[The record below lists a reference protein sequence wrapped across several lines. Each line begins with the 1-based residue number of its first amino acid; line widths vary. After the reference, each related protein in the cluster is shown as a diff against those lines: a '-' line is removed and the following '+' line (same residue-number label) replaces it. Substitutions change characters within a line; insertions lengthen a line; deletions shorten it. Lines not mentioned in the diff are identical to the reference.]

1 MPELPEVETIRR
13 FLKKHILNN
22 EISVVSVKL
31 DKIVQ
36 EDKKLFIKH
45 LKKTSITDIKRQ
57 GKYFI
62 FVLSNGYYLII
73 HLKMSG
79 QILYVSHEA
88 EIIKHT
94 HVIISF
100 KNSDFDLRF
109 KDVRQFGYM
118 LTLKSSELQKYLQKR
133 IGPDILDV
141 KLLEFKQTLKNKHRI
156 IKSLLLDQ
164 KLYAGIGNIYAN
176 EALFIAGIHPE
187 SKSSDLSDNQISKL
201 YTALQE
207 VLKLAIKLGGS
218 SIGDYILP
226 DNSIGLFQKRHKI
239 YQKDDHACLVCK
251 ANIQRIK
258 QGGRSTWYCPKCQ
271 KLKKT

>member
-22 EISVVSVKL
+22 EISAVNIKL

-79 QILYVSHEA
+79 QILYVPHEA
-88 EIIKHT
+88 EIIKHI

-133 IGPDILDV
+133 IGSDILDV
-141 KLLEFKQTLKNKHRI
+141 KLSEFKQTLKSKHRI

-176 EALFIAGIHPE
+176 EALFIAGIHPA
-187 SKSSDLSDNQISKL
+187 SKSSNLSDNQISKL
-201 YTALQE
+201 YIAIQE

-218 SIGDYILP
+218 SIGDYVLP
-226 DNSIGLFQKRHKI
+226 DNSIGSFQKRHKI
-239 YQKDDHACLVCK
+239 YQKDGQACPVCK
-251 ANIQRIK
+251 TNIQCIK

-271 KLKKT
+271 KIKRT

>member
-22 EISVVSVKL
+22 EISAVNVKL
-31 DKIVQ
+31 DKIVHQ
-36 EDKKLFIKH
+36 GKKLFIKR
-45 LKKTSITDIKRQ
+45 LEKASITDVKRQ

-62 FVLSNGYYLII
+62 FVLSNDYYLII

-79 QILYVSHEA
+79 QILYVPHGA

-109 KDVRQFGYM
+109 RDVRQFGYL
-118 LTLKSSELQKYLQKR
+118 LTFKKNELQKYLSGR

-141 KLLEFKQTLKNKHRI
+141 KLIEFKQTLKSKHRI

-226 DNSIGLFQKRHKI
+226 DNSIGSFQKRHKI
-239 YQKDDHACLVCK
+239 YQKDGQPCAVCK
-251 ANIQRIK
+251 TNIQRIK

>member
-1 MPELPEVETIRR
+1 MPELPEVETIRC
-13 FLKKHILNN
+13 FLKKHILNK
-22 EISVVSVKL
+22 EISAVNIKF
-31 DKIVQ
+31 DKIIH

-45 LKKTSITDIKRQ
+45 LKKTIITDIKRQ

-79 QILYVSHEA
+79 QLLYVPHKSK
-88 EIIKHT
+88 IIKHT

-100 KNSDFDLRF
+100 KSDGFDLRF
-109 KDVRQFGYM
+109 KDVRRFGYL
-118 LTLKSSELQKYLQKR
+118 LTLSKSELQKYLLKR

-141 KLLEFKQTLKNKHRI
+141 SFLEFKKTLKSRQRI

-176 EALFIAGIHPE
+176 EVLFLSGIHPQA
-187 SKSSDLSDNQISKL
+187 KSSNLNDNQIKKL
-201 YTALQE
+201 YKALHK

-218 SIGDYILP
+218 SVGDYILP
-226 DNSIGLFQKRHKI
+226 DDSIGSFQKRHKI
-239 YQKDDHACLVCK
+239 YQKDNQACPICK
-251 ANIQRIK
+251 THIKRIK
-258 QGGRSTWYCPKCQ
+258 QSGRSSWYCPKCQ
-271 KLKKT
+271 KLKT